1 MRSTVLLA
9 TAASLLATVV
19 SAQTGRENPTA
30 DYALINGAIH
40 TMDESGTVAEAIG
53 IEDGEIV
60 YVGNAEGLPNVIG
73 LGTEVIDL
81 GGAMVLPGFVDG
93 HIHAVAGGLIML
105 GVDLQTDD
113 KDELFALIREEVE
126 TNKDDLI
133 LGYGVRFNPWTDGN
147 PTAAMLDEIESER
160 PVYFWAIDGHA
171 AWANSKA
178 LELAGI
184 NKDTPDTVPGFSFFE
199 RDAEGNPT
207 GWIVEIP
214 AQLQVLSALME
225 ISPEFMKDGVEVWI
239 NRFAAAGITSIHD
252 HGIQGMGQ
260 DEGFQMLTDF
270 EAAGDLPL
278 RVVGS
283 YYWND
288 GNVDPLPGTLEL
300 REKFNSDL
308 VKARYLKINMDGG
321 DDKWTALMVEPYSDK
336 PENVPQPIIPY
347 DVMQD
352 AVIRADAA
360 GVDVTCHCF
369 GDLAVRRLLDA
380 VEAAIEVNPQRD
392 RRHKI
397 THGVYIHPDDYARF
411 GQLGV
416 TYDSSGAWMSFDP
429 LMQSIATS
437 RVGPERV
444 DLAFPTTRV
453 LSEGGKF
460 SFGSDWPVSG
470 YVSEYRPLAAI
481 EAGVT
486 RTLDG
491 RKDIAPLGGDEAMMS
506 LDQALRA
513 HTIDSAYGMGLD
525 SEIGSLEVG
534 KKADLVVLSQ
544 NLYDIDPNEISEVDV
559 LYTIMDGNITWDH
572 TKQ

>member
-9 TAASLLATVV
+9 TTASLLATVV

-470 YVSEYRPLAAI
+470 YASEYRPLAAI